1 LVFRDKNGEAYRF
14 PQSAPLILPDQKETA
29 GALNAVVVTMVEYVR
44 MLLGADGGYVPAGTP
59 TLKSVEIRE

>member
-1 LVFRDKNGEAYRF
+1 
-14 PQSAPLILPDQKETA
+14 LIYLKKVTVPDQKVAA
-29 GALNAVVVTMVEYVR
+29 GALNAMVVTVVEYVR